1 MVKRSKTEKKGPQ
14 QAVRAV
20 KLGRPFGDPRDV
32 RTKRLAQ
39 RIHPHLMSVLDQ
51 RSREYG
57 ITRSQFVERILV
69 DYCNAHEGGQLDPIG
84 RWMPR
89 KEWNPRLARRL
100 DTLPFSEKALEISK
114 QVEAEADSAKEHPRA
129 GTEQHQ
135 EAAASG
141 QKRSPRRPRNGRAS

>member
-1 MVKRSKTEKKGPQ
+1 MVKRSKKEMEGPK
-14 QAVRAV
+14 QALRGV
-20 KLGRPFGDPRDV
+20 KLGRPYGDPLDV

-57 ITRSQFVERILV
+57 ITRSQFIERILV
-69 DYCNAHEGGQLDPIG
+69 DYCNAYEGGQLDPIG

-100 DTLPFSEKALEISK
+100 DTLPVSEKALEIGK
-114 QVEAEADSAKEHPRA
+114 QVEAEAHADAAGDKIAPR
-129 GTEQHQ
+129 H
-135 EAAASG
+135 
-141 QKRSPRRPRNGRAS
+141 RRVR

>member
-1 MVKRSKTEKKGPQ
+1 VVKGSKKGRGPQ
-14 QAVRAV
+14 QALRGV
-20 KLGRPFGDPRDV
+20 KLGRPFGDPLDV

-39 RIHPHLMSVLDQ
+39 RVHPHLMSVLDQ

-57 ITRSQFVERILV
+57 ITRSQFIERILV
-69 DYCNAHEGGQLDPIG
+69 DYCNAHEGAQLDPIG

-100 DTLPFSEKALEISK
+100 DTLPVSGKALEIGN
-114 QVEAEADSAKEHPRA
+114 QVEAEADLSEESPLRGAEV
-129 GTEQHQ
+129 HQ

-141 QKRSPRRPRNGRAS
+141 QKRTRRRTRSEKAN